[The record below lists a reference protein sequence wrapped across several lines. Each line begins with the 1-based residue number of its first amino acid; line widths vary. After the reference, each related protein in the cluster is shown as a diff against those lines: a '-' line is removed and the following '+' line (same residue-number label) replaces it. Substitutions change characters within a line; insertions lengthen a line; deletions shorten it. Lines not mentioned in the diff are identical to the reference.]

1 VDEARDS
8 WDESDSAI
16 RISSKISGIRL
27 IRDIRAIR
35 AWG

>member
-8 WDESDSAI
+8 WDGSDSAF
-16 RISSKISGIRL
+16 RMSSKISGIRL
-27 IRDIRAIR
+27 IHDIRAIR